1 MPLQT
6 HVVPA
11 VAQHIPQPGGWVP
24 AVAWSVPAV
33 AHLMPPGVEQA
44 SVVDLHCHRALQL
57 GQAFRALQDQALSF
71 QAALNIVLGLLQYQV
86 H

>member
-1 MPLQT
+1 ML
-6 HVVPA
+6 
-11 VAQHIPQPGGWVP
+11 
-24 AVAWSVPAV
+24 
-33 AHLMPPGVEQA
+33 PGVEQA
-44 SVVDLHCHRALQL
+44 SVVDLHCHQALQL